1 MNKIDIITI
10 NLNNKEGLRKTI
22 ESVINQT
29 RFDLINYIIIDG
41 ASTDGS
47 LDIIKQYQD
56 KIDYWVSEQ
65 DGGIYNAMNK
75 GIEHIQN
82 EGHSLFLNSGD
93 YLYSNDII
101 EKVYPY
107 LQDEYGIIYGN
118 EWKYGKKNYEAKYPD
133 KLDENFFKRTSLPH
147 QSTLIRNDL
156 VKKYKYSEEYKII
169 SDWILLRQITLVDK
183 LPYKHLPFIVSCY
196 NLDGFSYRNVNL
208 MRKEKDDFYKK
219 C

>member
-10 NLNNKEGLRKTI
+10 NLNNADGLKKTI
-22 ESVINQT
+22 ESVVNQT
-29 RFDLINYIIIDG
+29 KFDLINYIIIDG
-41 ASTDGS
+41 GSTDGS

-56 KIDYWVSEQ
+56 KIDYWVSEK
-65 DGGIYNAMNK
+65 DNGIYNAMNK
-75 GIEHIQN
+75 GIKHI
-82 EGHSLFLNSGD
+82 GGDGYCLFLNSGD
-93 YLYSNDII
+93 YLHSNDVI
-101 EKVYPY
+101 ERCMPY
-107 LQDEYGIIYGN
+107 LLQEYGIIYGN

>member
-29 RFDLINYIIIDG
+29 YKDKIHYIIIDG